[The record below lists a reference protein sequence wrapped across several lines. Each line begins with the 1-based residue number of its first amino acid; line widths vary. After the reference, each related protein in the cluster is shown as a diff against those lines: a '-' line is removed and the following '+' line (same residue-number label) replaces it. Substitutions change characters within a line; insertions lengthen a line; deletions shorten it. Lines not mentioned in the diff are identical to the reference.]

1 MTDQDFDVAQAA
13 PVSTPLL
20 ATLAAI
26 ALLVIAAI
34 AVPLLLPPQP
44 LPRLIGAGAGFGLL
58 LWAALL
64 LAALRGT
71 SMAWRGGAALLLV
84 STGAGAGLVAN
95 GQFQSRARADA
106 SSFAD
111 VEPAADGTLRFPGD
125 AAGRGPISR
134 QFAAVATAELT
145 AQQRYGEALKRL
157 GTGALNSPY
166 LLAQDSHAITDCGAF
181 ATLHAATEKDGVAQA
196 EARAKLRQAIADARL
211 PDVAKR
217 GITTMAG
224 AEGADP
230 RLTNRLAMLDATGR
244 LCQLLAK
251 RSWFNAGGLFGFRVA
266 TDDAAYRQI
275 QDQRQRLAAEAEQL
289 DRGARDR
296 MLAGRESVRD
306 ALSQSVFVSQ

>member
-1 MTDQDFDVAQAA
+1 MTDHDLDVAHAA

-26 ALLVIAAI
+26 ALLVVAAI
-34 AVPLLLPPQP
+34 AAPLLLPPQP
-44 LPRLIGAGAGFGLL
+44 LPLLIGAGAGVGLL
-58 LWAALL
+58 LWIAVLL
-64 LAALRGT
+64 TALRGT
-71 SMAWRGGAALLLV
+71 SMASRGGAALLLV
-84 STGAGAGLVAN
+84 ATGAGAGLVAN
-95 GQFQSRARADA
+95 GQFQSRARTDA

-125 AAGRGPISR
+125 ATSRGPISR
-134 QFAAVATAELT
+134 QFAAVAAAEAA
-145 AQQRYGEALKRL
+145 AQQGYGAALKRL
-157 GTGALNSPY
+157 GAGALNSPY
-166 LLAQDSHAITDCGAF
+166 LLTQDPHAITDCRAFSTLRATTETDGA
-181 ATLHAATEKDGVAQA
+181 AQA

-217 GITTMAG
+217 GIATMAG
-224 AEGADP
+224 TDGADP
-230 RLTNRLAMLDATGR
+230 RLTNRLAMLDATHQ

-251 RSWFNAGGLFGFRVA
+251 RSWFNANGLFGFQVA
-266 TDDAAYRQI
+266 ADDTAYRQI

-306 ALSQSVFVSQ
+306 ALSQSIFFAQ